1 MHLKSLYFTRIGL
14 EYKLLFKDKAR
25 EGGEA
30 SEIVSNRS
38 RGGGGVG
45 GAIMADRLQI
55 RLLGG

>member
-1 MHLKSLYFTRIGL
+1 MHLKSLYFTRLGL

-30 SEIVSNRS
+30 PEIVSRRS
-38 RGGGGVG
+38 HEGGGVG
-45 GAIMADRLQI
+45 TAIMADRLQI